1 MELEDEFCDIIGKAR
16 SGKGLSIEDL
26 TEESGVPADAIAS
39 LEDGSSK
46 PTEEQ
51 VKKLAQPL
59 TLESQRLLMIAR
71 GQYLP
76 KPIPEK
82 ILEHVIPLPGDIGG
96 YRVWGY
102 LLYDPASR
110 EAALFDTAYNPKL
123 SLDAIARNNFRLRF
137 IFLTHCHYDHMG
149 GSDTIRKTTGAEV
162 ICHERELPLYRRGK
176 IKDPDRL
183 IEEGDEI
190 RLGRW
195 NIRAIATPG
204 HTPGGMTYL
213 ADGMAFVGDALFA
226 GSTGRS
232 MSPDGYQSLISS
244 LREKVLSLDPDTVL
258 FPGHG
263 PATTVGEEREHN
275 PFFIMRGIHE

>member
-1 MELEDEFCDIIGKAR
+1 MELEDEFCDIIGKAL
-16 SGKGLSIEDL
+16 SGKGLSLKDL
-26 TEESGVPADAIAS
+26 AQKSGLPSNVIAS
-39 LEDGSSK
+39 LENGSSK
-46 PTEEQ
+46 PTEDQ
-51 VKKLAQPL
+51 VQKLARVL
-59 TLESQRLLMIAR
+59 DLEPQRLLMIAK

-76 KPIPEK
+76 KPVPEK
-82 ILEHVIPLPGDIGG
+82 ILEHVIALPGNIGG

-102 LLYDPASR
+102 LLFDPVSR

-123 SLDAIARNNFRLRF
+123 SLDAIAKNDLRLRF

-149 GSDTIRKTTGAEV
+149 GSDTIRKATRAVVT
-162 ICHERELPLYRRGK
+162 CHERELTLYHKGE
-176 IKDPDRL
+176 IKEPDRL

-195 NIRAIATPG
+195 TIRAVATPG
-204 HTPGGMTYL
+204 HTPGGVTYL
-213 ADGMAFVGDALFA
+213 TDGMAFVGDALFA

-232 MSPDGYQSLISS
+232 MSPVGYQSLISS

-275 PFFIMRGIHE
+275 PFFIK

>member
-16 SGKGLSIEDL
+16 SGKGLSLEDL
-26 TEESGVPADAIAS
+26 SEKSGLSPNVISS

-46 PTEEQ
+46 PTEDQ
-51 VKKLAQPL
+51 VRKLAQAL
-59 TLESQRLLMIAR
+59 DLEAHRLLMIAKS
-71 GQYLP
+71 QYLP
-76 KPIPEK
+76 KPVPEK
-82 ILEHVIPLPGDIGG
+82 ILEYVIALPGNIGG

-123 SLDAIARNNFRLRF
+123 SLDAIAKNDLRLRF
-137 IFLTHCHYDHMG
+137 IFLTHCHYDHIG
-149 GSDTIRKTTGAEV
+149 GCETIREATVAELV
-162 ICHERELPLYRRGK
+162 CHERELLLFRQGK
-176 IKDPDRL
+176 IKEPDRL
-183 IEEGDEI
+183 INEGDEI

-195 NIRAIATPG
+195 TIRALSTPG
-204 HTPGGMTYL
+204 HTPGGVTYL
-213 ADGMAFVGDALFA
+213 TDGMAFVGDALFA

-232 MSPDGYQSLISS
+232 MSPAGYQSLISS

-263 PATTVGEEREHN
+263 PATTVGEERKHN
-275 PFFIMRGIHE
+275 PFFVMWGVHE

>member
-1 MELEDEFCDIIGKAR
+1 MELEDEFCDIIAKAR
-16 SGKGLSIEDL
+16 FGKGLSLEVL
-26 TEESGVPADAIAS
+26 TEKTGLSPNVIS
-39 LEDGSSK
+39 SVEDGSSK
-46 PTEEQ
+46 PTEDQ
-51 VKKLAQPL
+51 IKKLAQAL
-59 TLESQRLLMIAR
+59 NLEPQRLLMIAK

-76 KPIPEK
+76 KQVSEK
-82 ILEHVIPLPGDIGG
+82 ILQHVIPLPGNIGG

-123 SLDAIARNNFRLRF
+123 PLDAIAKNDLRLCF

-149 GSDTIRKTTGAEV
+149 GCEKIREAMGAAV
-162 ICHERELPLYRRGK
+162 ICHERELPLYRKGETK
-176 IKDPDRL
+176 EPERL
-183 IEEGDEI
+183 IKEGDEI

-195 NIRAIATPG
+195 TIRTLSTPG
-204 HTPGGMTYL
+204 HTPGGVTYL
-213 ADGMAFVGDALFA
+213 TDGMAFVGDALFA

-232 MSPDGYQSLISS
+232 MSPAGYRTLISS
-244 LREKVLSLDPDTVL
+244 LREKVLSLEPDTVL

-275 PFFIMRGIHE
+275 PFL